1 MHALER
7 RRKILELL
15 EQESFLTVDRVVELL
30 SASPATVRRDFA
42 FLSEQSLVVRGH
54 GGIHRLDNAPIMG
67 VLPFSRRKVDAPEAK
82 DRIAREASKLLAIG
96 DIVII
101 DGGTTTAPLAKYLS
115 AQIRVITNSLPL
127 ASALNEPPSD
137 SSGVPEVNM
146 TGGYLYPKSEVLL
159 GPQTVMTLRQ
169 YNANWTFLGCSG
181 ITSAGILNSNNLVVD
196 TQVEMMARAEKVAI
210 LADHTKFNR
219 TAMVKVCDLIDI
231 DVVVTDVMPPEPLL
245 SALGEAGVKVIVG
258 S

>member
-7 RRKILELL
+7 RRKILDLL
-15 EQESFLTVDRVVELL
+15 ARESFLTVDRVVELL
-30 SASPATVRRDFA
+30 EASPATVRRDFA
-42 FLSEQSLVVRGH
+42 YLAEQMLVVRGH

-82 DRIAREASKLLAIG
+82 DRIAREAARLLSTG

-115 AQIRVITNSLPL
+115 SQVRVITNSLPL
-127 ASALNEPPSD
+127 ASALNEPPNE
-137 SSGVPEVNM
+137 SSGVPEVYM

-159 GPQTVMTLRQ
+159 GPQTVLALKQ
-169 YNANWTFLGCSG
+169 YHANWTFLGCNSVSVTG
-181 ITSAGILNSNNLVVD
+181 VLNSNDLVVD
-196 TQVEMMARAEKVAI
+196 TQVEMMERAEKVAI

-219 TAMVKVCDLIDI
+219 TAMVKVCDLSKLDAL
-231 DVVVTDVMPPEPLL
+231 VTDMMPPEPLRA
-245 SALGEAGVKVIVG
+245 ALQEAEVRIIVG
-258 S
+258 E